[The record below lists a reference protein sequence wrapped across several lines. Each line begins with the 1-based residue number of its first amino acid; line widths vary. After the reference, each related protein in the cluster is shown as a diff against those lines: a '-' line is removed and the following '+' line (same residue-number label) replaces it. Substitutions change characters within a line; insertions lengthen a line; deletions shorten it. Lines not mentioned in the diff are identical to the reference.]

1 MKTFSTNGTGSQQTL
16 SELETDKLPLYNSL
30 ADAEADIANLEE
42 GQIVATKDTGDE
54 LAQPVDTVEAG
65 NLHAVTSNAVA
76 DYTKGVKVTTVKG
89 TTESNGYL
97 TFSLPQGSIGIV
109 LNGVVTN
116 LNSVVVEVSRY
127 QTTMFLVPKEI
138 NGNLLPSTYVEID
151 IAYI

>member
-1 MKTFSTNGTGSQQTL
+1 MKTFSTSGTGSQQTL
-16 SELETDKLPLYNSL
+16 SEIESDKIPIYDSMEDVT
-30 ADAEADIANLEE
+30 ADLANLSV
-42 GQIVATKDTGDE
+42 GQIVATKDTGSE
-54 LAQPVDTVEAG
+54 LSAPVDTVQSG
-65 NLHAVTSNAVA
+65 NMHAVTSNAVA

-116 LNSVVVEVSRY
+116 LNSVVVEFSRY
-127 QTTMFLVPKEI
+127 QTTMFLIPKEI